1 MPGQDPLQYGEQI
14 GQSLP
19 GVGILQMLRG
29 LGQRL
34 PETAQGGLQAA
45 LEALGLRQPP
55 APPTFTRPGY
65 APMPT
70 PRDAQGRPL
79 PIDPNTGRPIGM

>member
-1 MPGQDPLQYGEQI
+1 MPGQDPTQYGEQVA
-14 GQSLP
+14 QQLP

-55 APPTFTRPGY
+55 PPPPLRG
-65 APMPT
+65 AIPT

-79 PIDPNTGRPIGM
+79 PVDAQGRPLINNTY